1 MDDPLGAVDA
11 RVGRHPFDCAVCL
24 AQNGADFYKNYGLSE
39 WDADISDND
48 TDLNSNAQVISQ
60 GYRIRGLDSTVS
72 TVLKSLQSIYT

>member
-1 MDDPLGAVDA
+1 MDRHKETVWRVQCTIMPTFTEWTILGAVDA

-60 GYRIRGLDSTVS
+60 G
-72 TVLKSLQSIYT
+72 